1 VQKEKRKEKEKN
13 LKIIHAYEEKQRKAR
28 EAIAKREAEKLR
40 KRRLSKAERDREA
53 SEKRRIKFLNKQ
65 QKEADELRRYGEALQ
80 ACGGEERLQMM
91 GAVESHESSS
101 RRRKLLSLLC
111 VQSFLYNLCE
121 FLRFDSDENAICSQ
135 LII

>member
-1 VQKEKRKEKEKN
+1 MDTLKFYHTGNAEKFHCYLTDRYLETDPVQKEKRKEKEKN
-13 LKIIHAYEEKQRKAR
+13 LKVIHAYEEKQRKVR

-91 GAVESHESSS
+91 GAVESHESST
-101 RRRKLLSLLC
+101 
-111 VQSFLYNLCE
+111 E
-121 FLRFDSDENAICSQ
+121 DENY
-135 LII
+135 